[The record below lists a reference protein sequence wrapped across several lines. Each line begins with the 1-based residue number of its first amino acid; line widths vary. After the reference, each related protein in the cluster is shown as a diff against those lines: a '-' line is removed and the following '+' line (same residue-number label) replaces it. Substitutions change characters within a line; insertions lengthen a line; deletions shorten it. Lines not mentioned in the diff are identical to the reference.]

1 MMESNMTLREPG
13 LGELADRRRNRR
25 KLLTFGAIFAAGLPI
40 GFFSALL
47 EKGGEDGFMAGT
59 LPPWFA
65 VLAAAVFLLATVGGG
80 LAWRTRMDELDRRD
94 HLQTN
99 SAAGATAVIGFPV
112 WFLLWKGGLAAAPD
126 AAWLFGAAM
135 IAGAVTYLYLKLQQ
149 RV

>member
-1 MMESNMTLREPG
+1 MESDMTLREPG
-13 LGELADRRRNRR
+13 LGELADRRRARR
-25 KLLTFGAIFAAGLPI
+25 KLLVFSGIFAAGLPI
-40 GFFSALL
+40 GFFAGML
-47 EKGGEDGFMAGT
+47 EKGGHDGFMAGT

-65 VLAAAVFLLATVGGG
+65 VLAVAVFLLATVGGG

-99 SAAGATAVIGFPV
+99 SAAGAAIVIGFPV
-112 WFLLWKGGLAAAPD
+112 WFLLWKGGLAPAPD

-135 IAGAVTYLYLKLQQ
+135 LAGAATYLYLKLQQ